1 MSEDRWLDDI
11 TDAMIMNLGKL
22 QKMVRNRKAWH
33 ATVYGVAKSQTQR
46 GN

>member
-1 MSEDRWLDDI
+1 MSEERWLDDS

-22 QKMVRNRKAWH
+22 QETVRYRKAWH